1 MPRDKR
7 PPRRFLILVD
17 SRTVAEILA
26 PSLPNAATKFVR
38 SIYPGSTA
46 VAVRLISG
54 KWHGVKYG
62 SSQPGFHLKEVP
74 EFEVELA
81 QGEKDSQEE
90 ES

>member
-1 MPRDKR
+1 
-7 PPRRFLILVD
+7 
-17 SRTVAEILA
+17 
-26 PSLPNAATKFVR
+26 
-38 SIYPGSTA
+38 
-46 VAVRLISG
+46 VRLISG